1 MASNPSSSNLLQQAR
16 QWASQA
22 AQAGWLTQNQ
32 LQRLKQLETASPED
46 LFASGAR
53 PLVVAFFGGTGVGKS
68 TLLNRL
74 AGEPI
79 AKTGV
84 ERPTSR
90 EVTLFAHESVKIE
103 RLPSDMPLEKVNT
116 AHHRNHN
123 RKDILWIDMPDIDS
137 VEHANRELA
146 LAWLPHIDILI
157 YVVSPERYRDD
168 RGWEILLENA
178 RDHAWLFVMNHWD
191 QGVEEQIDDFAAQLK
206 QAGFQNPIILRCD
219 SREDITARK
228 PDDFGKLEE
237 ILTALANSHTIAQL
251 QARGEQAHRQALKQ
265 ILQETQSALGESE
278 AFQTLIQ
285 RWRQHWRQTLEELAP
300 GLQWPMQALAKE
312 VTAKG
317 QKRLKRQK
325 PSDLDDNDESQLTQ
339 SLMMD
344 VWVQKRLE
352 DALDQAALEAESLG
366 LPAEPVRKALK
377 DYKPKLADTLV
388 DKAQKSL
395 RLALANPGNRL
406 QRFAL
411 KLTGILRI
419 LLPLAASGWAGYQV
433 VMRYYQGYLGEDKY
447 LGLDFAIHSGLLI
460 LLAWLIP
467 HLLHR
472 LLQPSLEKT
481 ALRGLKNGL
490 DAGFEQIEEEVTGV
504 LENLQQ
510 RRQQILNQAQAL
522 IEQIDKADNQTPPTE
537 TLNNTYLKRMVAAK

>member
-1 MASNPSSSNLLQQAR
+1 MASNPSSSNLLQLAR
-16 QWASQA
+16 QWAGQA
-22 AQAGWLTQNQ
+22 VESGWLNPSE
-32 LQRLKQLETASPED
+32 LQRLEQLQTATPED
-46 LFASGAR
+46 LFTSGGR

-74 AGEPI
+74 AGEPV

-90 EVTLFAHESVKIE
+90 EVTLFAHESVQIQ
-103 RLPSDMPLEKVNT
+103 RLPSEMPLERVKT
-116 AHHRNHN
+116 ARHRNHN

-137 VEHANRELA
+137 IEHANRELA
-146 LAWLPHIDILI
+146 LAWLPHIDVLI

-168 RGWEILLENA
+168 KGWEILLENA

-191 QGVEEQIDDFAAQLK
+191 QGVEEQIDDFASQLK

-219 SREDITARK
+219 SREDLTARK

-237 ILTALANSHTIAQL
+237 ILSALANAHTISQL
-251 QARGEQAHRQALKQ
+251 QSRGEEAHRQALKQ
-265 ILQETQSALGESE
+265 ILRETLTALGDNQ
-278 AFQTLIQ
+278 AFQTLIN
-285 RWRQHWRQTLEELAP
+285 RWRDRWQHTLKELEP
-300 GLQWPMQALAKE
+300 GLQWPMQALARE
-312 VTAKG
+312 VTANG
-317 QKRLKRQK
+317 QKRLKRSK
-325 PSDLDDNDESQLTQ
+325 ADPSEDHGNTPLSET
-339 SLMMD
+339 LMMD

-352 DALDQAALEAESLG
+352 DTLNQAGLEAESLS
-366 LPAEPVRKALK
+366 LPPQAIRRALQA
-377 DYKPKLADTLV
+377 YKPKLADTLV
-388 DKAQKSL
+388 DKTQRSL

-406 QRFAL
+406 QRFVL

-433 VMRYYQGYLGEDKY
+433 VMRYYQGYLGQGEY

-460 LLAWLIP
+460 FLSWIIP

-472 LLQPSLEKT
+472 ALQPSLEKT

-490 DAGFEQIEEEVTGV
+490 EAGFEQIESDIVQI
-504 LENLQQ
+504 LENLEQQ
-510 RRQQILNQAQAL
+510 HQQTLHQVQELMENIDQNAAPASQAAL
-522 IEQIDKADNQTPPTE
+522 DNR
-537 TLNNTYLKRMVAAK
+537 YLKRMVVAK